1 MDQTLS
7 RRLFLWHNPQ
17 TDNQC
22 RNERHMIHTS
32 KIYREI
38 NRIGVQIKGLPDYW
52 MGQARRISYD
62 RVGSAGNTITEG
74 RKPVS
79 ADMAILLVYQPRGLL
94 ESLFLQLEHLLSKG
108 LGVVIVSN
116 RKVLE
121 HDRNRLSEY
130 CHLIIERKN
139 IGYDFGGYRDGILA
153 LHKRS
158 IHPKSLFVMND
169 SVWFPIRKDCDLID
183 RCRESRSDIVGV
195 FYNNKSKFPK
205 NHHLQSYFYRFGE
218 KVVSD
223 SRFLAYWRKI
233 PMYNDK
239 RNVIRNLEIK
249 LTKNFQLMGFGISS
263 LYAPEDILKAFKNI
277 EVRNIRPVLDYYIS
291 ALGYDQNTF
300 WSAYKNESPKGGD
313 THALPIDVPNSRV
326 FFHFLDAHPEILIHK
341 LNSPIIK
348 KNRDKRFVAQRK
360 AIIEGGFLKE
370 IDAVIQKELINWD
383 R

>member
-1 MDQTLS
+1 
-7 RRLFLWHNPQ
+7 
-17 TDNQC
+17 
-22 RNERHMIHTS
+22 MIQTS

-195 FYNNKSKFPK
+195 FYNNKSKFRK

-223 SRFLAYWRKI
+223 SRFIAYWRKM

-239 RNVIRNLEIK
+239 RNVIRNLELK
-249 LTKNFQLMGFGISS
+249 LTKIFQSMGFGINA
-263 LYAPEDILKAFKNI
+263 LYAPEDILKAFENI
-277 EVRNIRPVLDYYIS
+277 EVRNIWPVLDYYIS

-300 WSAYKNESPKGGD
+300 WSAYNNELPKGGD
-313 THALPIDVPNSRV
+313 THALPIDAPNSRV

-348 KNRDKRFVAQRK
+348 KNRDKRFVAQRR